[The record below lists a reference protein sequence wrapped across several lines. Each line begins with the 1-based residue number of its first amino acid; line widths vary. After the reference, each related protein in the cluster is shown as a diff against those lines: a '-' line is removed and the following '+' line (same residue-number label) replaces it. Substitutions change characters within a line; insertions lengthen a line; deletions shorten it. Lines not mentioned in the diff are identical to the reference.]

1 MLEKFGDER
10 RTKDKGKRG
19 EKNREWEYVAMVRL
33 LINTA
38 DQMFGKLGYE
48 NDKRGKLR
56 LLGASSRDCV

>member
-1 MLEKFGDER
+1 M
-10 RTKDKGKRG
+10 
-19 EKNREWEYVAMVRL
+19 AMVRL